1 MQQNI
6 SDAVRYLEE
15 NSKLLPEWFQ
25 PNHMMIN
32 LGKCHFLLRGIDMK
46 SIIVGNYFSIKSPN
60 NENYKGFS
68 LVSLSFLW

>member
-6 SDAVRYLEE
+6 SDAVKYLEE

-32 LGKCHFLLRGIDMK
+32 FDTWHWYEEHYCWELFFHQK
-46 SIIVGNYFSIKSPN
+46 P
-60 NENYKGFS
+60 
-68 LVSLSFLW
+68 